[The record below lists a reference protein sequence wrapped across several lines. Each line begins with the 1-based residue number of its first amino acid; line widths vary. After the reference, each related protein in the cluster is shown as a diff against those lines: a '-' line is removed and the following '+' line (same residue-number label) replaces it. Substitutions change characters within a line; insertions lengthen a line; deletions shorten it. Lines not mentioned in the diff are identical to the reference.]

1 MRLIAR
7 AWPAMP
13 LIAILMLPAAP
24 LLAAD
29 PCSGFTWD
37 VSRELSLFAGPAT
50 ALAAG
55 ADSAAAP
62 SLSMERLYSLT
73 LRPLNEVT
81 FVATPG
87 KRNGAESG
95 YAGLA
100 MLDIKAP
107 GKYRFSLDAPA
118 WIDVIV
124 DGGAMN
130 TSGHQGA
137 SGCTGP
143 RKIVEFEF
151 SVARRVTLQFSGAD
165 TPALHARRTIFR
177 HLSDQACYR
186 ERL

>member
-1 MRLIAR
+1 MPSTQR
-7 AWPAMP
+7 AWPATA
-13 LIAILMLPAAP
+13 LVAMLLLTSTPG
-24 LLAAD
+24 LAAD

-37 VSRELSLFAGPAT
+37 VSRELALFAGPAT
-50 ALAAG
+50 SLAAG
-55 ADSAAAP
+55 TDSAAAP
-62 SLSMERLYSLT
+62 SLAMERLYSLS

-81 FVATPG
+81 FVAAPG

-100 MLDIKAP
+100 TLDIKAP
-107 GKYRFSLDAPA
+107 GKYRFALAAPA
-118 WIDVIV
+118 WIDVIA

-137 SGCTGP
+137 SDCTGP

-165 TPALHARRTIFR
+165 VPAVRFTVTPSR
-177 HLSDQACYR
+177 
-186 ERL
+186 

>member
-1 MRLIAR
+1 MRLTAR
-7 AWPAMP
+7 AWPALP
-13 LIAILMLPAAP
+13 LIAILMLPTTP

-29 PCSGFTWD
+29 PCSGVTWD

-62 SLSMERLYSLT
+62 SLAMERLYSLT

-81 FVATPG
+81 FVAAPG

-100 MLDIKAP
+100 TLDIKVP
-107 GKYRFSLDAPA
+107 GKYRFGMDAPV
-118 WIDVIV
+118 WIDVIA

-130 TSGHQGA
+130 TGAHQGA
-137 SGCTGP
+137 SGCAGP

-165 TPALHARRTIFR
+165 VPAVRITVTPSR
-177 HLSDQACYR
+177 
-186 ERL
+186 

>member
-1 MRLIAR
+1 MRPTAR
-7 AWPAMP
+7 AWAAMP
-13 LIAILMLPAAP
+13 LMAFVSLSSAP
-24 LLAAD
+24 SLAAD

-37 VSRELSLFAGPAT
+37 VSRELTLFAGPAVS
-50 ALAAG
+50 LAAG
-55 ADSAAAP
+55 ADSGAAP
-62 SLSMERLYSLT
+62 TLAMDRLYVLA
-73 LRPLNEVT
+73 LRPLKEVS
-81 FVATPG
+81 FVAAPG

-100 MLDIKAP
+100 TLDIKAP
-107 GKYRFSLDAPA
+107 GKYRFALDVPA
-118 WIDVIV
+118 WIDVIA

-165 TPALHARRTIFR
+165 VPAIRITVTPTR
-177 HLSDQACYR
+177 
-186 ERL
+186 